1 MVRWWVRV
9 HSTTRADL
17 SVLQLPSPSSSHMYN
32 NYVAAPSSSHCGATT
47 TTIPFNP
54 HSYADLFDSQGLL
67 SSSNQIL
74 SSMPAPGSLQ
84 LQRNLQA
91 ASPPLQQPLLHSSV
105 QLQPPLFQIQLLQEA
120 AAAAAQEQA
129 FQLQSSSCPGTV
141 AVVDHHGNQVLPWST
156 RGGASFETSSLGPR
170 PVLMKKQDK
179 RLAGAGPRQTKLY
192 RGVRQRHW
200 GKWVAEIR
208 LPRNR
213 TRLWLG
219 TFDTAEEAARAYDL
233 AAYRLRG
240 DCARLN
246 FPHQRNSNFE
256 QTMGVSS
263 LSSGGGSPRTTIAP
277 TRVVA
282 AANDENLSANHMG
295 GDSSSSPISASDLN
309 SQFDLGA
316 SAAGG
321 GGESSGFINNMCRSE
336 FRSDACS
343 SIEGPSI
350 WDDPDYV
357 LNNCFGSDQASST
370 TAGKKQQS
378 PLMYSSTT
386 LSPVHQVRVWRD
398 CT

>member
-1 MVRWWVRV
+1 SGLSIHTCGSQKLKDPVLVYN
-9 HSTTRADL
+9 HSSQSFEKNQITNHRTTR
-17 SVLQLPSPSSSHMYN
+17 S
-32 NYVAAPSSSHCGATT
+32 
-47 TTIPFNP
+47 
-54 HSYADLFDSQGLL
+54 LL
-67 SSSNQIL
+67 
-74 SSMPAPGSLQ
+74 
-84 LQRNLQA
+84 
-91 ASPPLQQPLLHSSV
+91 
-105 QLQPPLFQIQLLQEA
+105 
-120 AAAAAQEQA
+120 
-129 FQLQSSSCPGTV
+129 
-141 AVVDHHGNQVLPWST
+141 
-156 RGGASFETSSLGPR
+156 
-170 PVLMKKQDK
+170 DK

-263 LSSGGGSPRTTIAP
+263 LSSGGGSPRTTSDPAAVNSSSWVSNSGAGSSPGGATTTSSSANPFAP